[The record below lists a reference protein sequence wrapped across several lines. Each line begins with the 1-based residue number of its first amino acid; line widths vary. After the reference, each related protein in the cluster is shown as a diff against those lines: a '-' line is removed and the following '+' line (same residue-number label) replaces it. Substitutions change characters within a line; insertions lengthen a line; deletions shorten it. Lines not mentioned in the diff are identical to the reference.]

1 MSGYGRPQGYG
12 QTRGYPQQPQ
22 GYPQQPQGDPQQP
35 QGYPQQ
41 PQGYPQQPQAQGR
54 GVTIPSEASTP
65 DEAQQQ
71 QQQWRTYN
79 SQLYGGY
86 QPRGAPK

>member
-12 QTRGYPQQPQ
+12 QTRGYPQ
-22 GYPQQPQGDPQQP
+22 
-35 QGYPQQ
+35 GYPQQ
-41 PQGYPQQPQAQGR
+41 PQGYPQPPQAQGR

>member
-12 QTRGYPQQPQ
+12 QTRGYPQ
-22 GYPQQPQGDPQQP
+22 GYPQQP

-54 GVTIPSEASTP
+54 GVTLPSEASTP

-71 QQQWRTYN
+71 QWRSYN

>member
-12 QTRGYPQQPQ
+12 QTRGYPQ
-22 GYPQQPQGDPQQP
+22 
-35 QGYPQQ
+35 GYPQQ
-41 PQGYPQQPQAQGR
+41 PQGYPQPPQAQGR

-71 QQQWRTYN
+71 QWRSYN